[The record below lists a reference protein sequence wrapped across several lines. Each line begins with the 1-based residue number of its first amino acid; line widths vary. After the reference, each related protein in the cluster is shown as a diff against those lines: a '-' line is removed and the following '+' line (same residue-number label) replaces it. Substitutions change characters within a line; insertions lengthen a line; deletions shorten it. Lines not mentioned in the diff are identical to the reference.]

1 MMISTSV
8 WLSGLTGADVWLV
21 AGTGPNRCCWGCSPD
36 TNTWLRTP
44 GTTRYTC
51 RAIIELCGSRA
62 DGAKMGFC
70 KKERKTHKCPDL
82 PLHFPPPDNIL
93 SPPLKPPGGI
103 SQSHFGL
110 CVFSLLNMKIW
121 IPPLKQAQK
130 KKKKAPLL
138 HPSAAERGCNE
149 GCGSTAFHPSGGP
162 AAAAISFFHDHLL
175 YRHADNRWA
184 NAGMR
189 LFPLLFRN

>member
-1 MMISTSV
+1 MLIWRCYKCFVNSTYFQMNVKTRYIELQTLCILPDRLILMISTSV
-8 WLSGLTGADVWLV
+8 WLSGVTGADVWLV
-21 AGTGPNRCCWGCSPD
+21 AGTGPNRCCWGCSPN

-44 GTTRYTC
+44 GTTCYTC

-93 SPPLKPPGGI
+93 SPPLKPPEGI

-110 CVFSLLNMKIW
+110 SLLNMKI
-121 IPPLKQAQK
+121 
-130 KKKKAPLL
+130 
-138 HPSAAERGCNE
+138 
-149 GCGSTAFHPSGGP
+149 
-162 AAAAISFFHDHLL
+162 
-175 YRHADNRWA
+175 
-184 NAGMR
+184 
-189 LFPLLFRN
+189 